1 MPRNLLG
8 LDWSQPFAKS
18 FRRKS
23 FILDR
28 QSLQV
33 TGDNRLRLVSAP
45 TTGLLSNGLIH
56 GPGSLALDVA
66 VSLVSEGSGLPG
78 WPSVG
83 SGIEN
88 HGVIDAASLTIRATI
103 SASFRDSTY
112 GVANYGIMKNVKSIY
127 AEDNA
132 DNAGFFNDGTISAF
146 NNFGYSSNIIGRSF
160 GLNQK
165 GIGILNRGTIKSGG
179 LLQGSGVTGI
189 ANYGLIDYESSAEGV
204 NRISGDGSSGG
215 IDNFGIIRGSRF
227 GEILRGNGA
236 YFYRG
241 PAHGIV
247 NTGQIDLAGGDDR
260 IIARG
265 SGRGFII
272 IPKPPFNFAPDL
284 INTGHIDMGDGND
297 RINVAENGIAGSLGK
312 VGSIEMGGG
321 NDVFLGFGD
330 DQIISGGAGT
340 DTVRLPA
347 GSYEFTPS
355 NFPAQGAM
363 EVSAVGASL
372 LFTGFERVGLL
383 GAVGTIPFPVNGGT
397 LTFG

>member
-1 MPRNLLG
+1 MIRNLLA
-8 LDWSQPFAKS
+8 LNWSQPLVKS
-18 FRRKS
+18 FKRRS
-23 FILDR
+23 FVLGR
-28 QSLQV
+28 ESLQV

-45 TTGLLSNGLIH
+45 ATGLLNNGLIH
-56 GPGSLALDVA
+56 GPGSLALNVA
-66 VSLVSEGSGLPG
+66 VSLVNEGSGLPG
-78 WPSVG
+78 FPVVG
-83 SGIEN
+83 RGIEN
-88 HGVIDAASLTIRATI
+88 HGVIDAASLTIKATI
-103 SASFRDSTY
+103 RASFRDSTY

-132 DNAGFFNDGTISAF
+132 DNAGLFNDGTISGF
-146 NNFGYSSNIIGRSF
+146 NNFGYSSNIIGKST
-160 GLNQK
+160 GLNAF
-165 GIGILNRGTIKSGG
+165 GIGILNRGAIKSGG
-179 LLQGSGVTGI
+179 LLRGSGVTGI
-189 ANYGLIDYESSAEGV
+189 ANYGLIDYEPAAEGV

-236 YFYRG
+236 YFFRG

-265 SGRGFII
+265 SGRGFIA
-272 IPKPPFNFAPDL
+272 IPRPPFDFSPDL
-284 INTGHIDMGDGND
+284 INTGVIDMGDGSD
-297 RINVAENGIAGSLGK
+297 RINVAENGVSGSLGK
-312 VGSIEMGGG
+312 VGNIEMGGG

-330 DQIISGGAGT
+330 DQIISGGDGI
-340 DTVRLPA
+340 DTLRLPA
-347 GSYEFTPS
+347 GSYEFIPS
-355 NFPAQGAM
+355 GFPASGAV

-372 LFTGFERVGLL
+372 LFTGFERVGLI